1 MALTLLLKVD
11 SILADCTQAT
21 IIDNTDEFDPVSNKG
36 GYAPPGSVPAA
47 ITVFADS
54 TVNPG
59 VKTKVTS
66 TAHGLIENQVII
78 IVGTTNYNGTFTITN
93 VVTNT
98 YDILKVFVGDDA
110 TGTWIIENPLR
121 SAFAAFFFVDKID
134 VLGVVDTTLTTDNSA
149 PATTQSWN
157 ITLVVDGYHKMYMSL
172 IPNYDATITY
182 AVGEVVFENLSTWRS
197 LIGSNLGNTPSS
209 SPSEW
214 VQDITR
220 ATITAASNGTH
231 VIHNELFTCRS
242 EVGFTKSLLKSVEDA
257 CEDCSGK
264 DDIQEHET
272 IAILLDGIIL
282 HDFLGNSIK
291 AEKITVKL
299 TEVLTRLKL
308 AI

>member
-21 IIDNTDEFDPVSNKG
+21 IIDNTGDFDPVSNKG

-54 TVNPG
+54 ATNPG
-59 VKTKVTS
+59 VKTTVTS

-78 IVGTTNYNGTFTITN
+78 QVDTTNYNGTFTITN
-93 VVTNT
+93 VTTNT
-98 YDILKVFVGDDA
+98 YDILTVFVGDDA

-121 SAFAAFFFVDKID
+121 SAFAAFFYVDKID
-134 VLGVVDTTLTTDNSA
+134 VLNAVETTLVTDNSA

-157 ITLVVDGYHKMYMSL
+157 ITLVVDGYHRMYMSL
-172 IPNYDATITY
+172 IPDYDA
-182 AVGEVVFENLSTWRS
+182 AVSYSIGDVVFEGTDTWRS
-197 LIGSNLGNTPSS
+197 LVDSNLGNTPSS

-214 VQDITR
+214 VQDLTR
-220 ATITAASNGTH
+220 VTITAAPNGIH
-231 VIHNELFTCRS
+231 VIHDELFTCRS
-242 EVGFTKSLLKSVEDA
+242 EVGFTRSLLKSVEDA

-272 IAILLDGIIL
+272 ISILLDGIIL
-282 HDFLGNSIK
+282 HDFLGNPIK

-299 TEVLTRLKL
+299 NEVLTRLKL